1 MRIIWCVTTIMTNVA
16 EKLPTQRT
24 GRLKIV
30 LWLSSSYFV
39 AALITVL
46 FTGSLAL
53 LSEAGH
59 MLADVGGLALAL
71 FAINYTRKPATPQR
85 TYGFYRMEIL
95 ASLVNS
101 VVLVL
106 LSVYILYE
114 GFRRIFE
121 PPEIQ
126 SLPIIIVAAIGLTVN
141 FIGMRLLSSSE
152 EQGGGGHSHAHDGN
166 NKNEHRKKGGRGEGE
181 EKHEQTLNV
190 KAVYL
195 ETLSD
200 TIGAAGVILAGIIML
215 TTKFYLAD
223 PIISIGLALF
233 MLPRTW
239 SIMKK
244 AIHILME
251 GSPYNISHEE
261 VKESIL
267 QIKGV
272 TGLFELHIWTITSGI
287 NALSAHV
294 VIIDTSKSQ
303 VVLQEINSTLEK
315 KFGITHATI
324 QIETYH
330 SESGMF

>member
-1 MRIIWCVTTIMTNVA
+1 MTDTQ
-16 EKLPTQRT
+16 EKKDSSQKQHRQRNRVR
-24 GRLKIV
+24 RLKIV
-30 LWLSSSYFV
+30 LSLSSSYF
-39 AALITVL
+39 AAAIITVL

-59 MLADVGGLALAL
+59 MLADVGGLILAL
-71 FAINYTRKPATPQR
+71 IAINYTRKPATSQR

-106 LSVYILYE
+106 LSIYILYE

-126 SLPIIIVAAIGLTVN
+126 SFPIIIVAAVGLIMN
-141 FIGMRLLSSSE
+141 FIGMRLLS
-152 EQGGGGHSHAHDGN
+152 GGGG
-166 NKNEHRKKGGRGEGE
+166 GERHFHGSNGHKDEVEKE
-181 EKHEQTLNV
+181 EQEESLNV

-200 TIGAAGVILAGIIML
+200 TLGAAGVIAAGIIML
-215 TTKFYLAD
+215 ATKFYLAD

-239 SIMKK
+239 SIIKK

-251 GSPYNISHEE
+251 GSPANISHDK

-267 QIKGV
+267 QIRGV
-272 TGLFELHIWTITSGI
+272 TGIFELHIWTITSGM

-294 VIIDTSKSQ
+294 VVIDPSKSQ
-303 VVLQEINSTLEK
+303 SILQEINSILERTFK
-315 KFGITHATI
+315 ITHATI
-324 QIETYH
+324 QIERYH
-330 SESGMF
+330 SESDLF

>member
-1 MRIIWCVTTIMTNVA
+1 MRIIWCVTTIMTNIA

-59 MLADVGGLALAL
+59 MLADVGGLVLAL

-114 GFRRIFE
+114 GSRRIFE

-126 SLPIIIVAAIGLTVN
+126 SLPMIIVAAIGLTVN
-141 FIGMRLLSSSE
+141 FIGMRLLSSGDE
-152 EQGGGGHSHAHDGN
+152 EGGGGHSHAHDGN
-166 NKNEHRKKGGRGEGE
+166 NKNEHRKEGRRGRRGEEE
-181 EKHEQTLNV
+181 EKHEQ
-190 KAVYL
+190 KA
-195 ETLSD
+195 
-200 TIGAAGVILAGIIML
+200 
-215 TTKFYLAD
+215 
-223 PIISIGLALF
+223 
-233 MLPRTW
+233 
-239 SIMKK
+239 
-244 AIHILME
+244 
-251 GSPYNISHEE
+251 
-261 VKESIL
+261 
-267 QIKGV
+267 
-272 TGLFELHIWTITSGI
+272 
-287 NALSAHV
+287 
-294 VIIDTSKSQ
+294 
-303 VVLQEINSTLEK
+303 
-315 KFGITHATI
+315 
-324 QIETYH
+324 
-330 SESGMF
+330 